1 MKKAKKT
8 IKFLLFIFYTL
19 FIIFLCYL
27 VLQNK
32 YKENTTIT
40 NNVFLKTNIYT
51 KIITNKI
58 LIIQSNEGGLQ
69 NTNFLEVVLT
79 NLLVEVMK
87 EKLQINKYMVGL
99 SVSYPVGIVGMV
111 GFNVYGNYYILL
123 NGGVI
128 YTNYCFSIGIGYGF

>member
-1 MKKAKKT
+1 MKKAKKI

-27 VLQNK
+27 VFQNK

-40 NNVFLKTNIYT
+40 NNVFLKTNIFT

-58 LIIQSNEGGLQ
+58 LIIQSNEGGFQ
-69 NTNFLEVVLT
+69 NTNFIEVVLT
-79 NLLVEVMK
+79 NRLVEVMK

-111 GFNVYGNYYILL
+111 GFNVYENYYILL

-128 YTNYCFSIGIGYGF
+128 YTNYYFSIGIGYGF